1 MDLSSYL
8 FQLLGCQRML
18 SYKDEKIYIIIDI
31 SICNLGLGVSMWKEG
46 VNGSLQNILKILLL
60 YHKNFL
66 KVSIS
71 SIWGK
76 LHVSKYHR
84 FPDILVMFQEDIEML
99 IGASCF
105 LVVIWIIPLNKLPL
119 SFVSHL
125 NQPHCFHLAPLTH
138 SPLNSFHLPLPHFH
152 KFRLSYLNLSI

>member
-1 MDLSSYL
+1 M
-8 FQLLGCQRML
+8 
-18 SYKDEKIYIIIDI
+18 
-31 SICNLGLGVSMWKEG
+31 
-46 VNGSLQNILKILLL
+46 
-60 YHKNFL
+60 
-66 KVSIS
+66 
-71 SIWGK
+71 
-76 LHVSKYHR
+76 SKYHR
-84 FPDILVMFQEDIEML
+84 FPEILVMFQEDIEML